1 MNELSNLK
9 PPKGA
14 VQKRKRVGRGPGSG
28 KGKTSG
34 RGHKGQKSRSGG
46 KPAVGFEGGQ
56 MPLHRRLPKRGF
68 SNYPHKKQY
77 LAINV
82 NQLER
87 FEDGTTI
94 DMETLK
100 EAGLAKGH
108 DVRVKITG
116 NGDLSRKLVVKAS
129 RIAQKGQRPERDK
142 EARNKEYLV
151 VSATAAEK
159 IQSAGGQV
167 EVL

>member
-1 MNELSNLK
+1 LSSLK

-14 VQKRKRVGRGPGSG
+14 VQKRNRVGRGTGG
-28 KGKTSG
+28 GNGKTSG

-46 KPAVGFEGGQ
+46 KPRVGFEGGQ

-82 NQLER
+82 CELER
-87 FEDGTTI
+87 FEDGATI
-94 DMETLK
+94 DIDALK
-100 EAGLAKGH
+100 QAGLAKGH

-116 NGDLSRKLVVKAS
+116 NGDLTRKLVVKAA

-142 EARNKEYLV
+142 ATRNKEYLV

>member
-14 VQKRKRVGRGPGSG
+14 VTKRNRVGRGMASG
-28 KGKTSG
+28 NGKTSG

-46 KPAVGFEGGQ
+46 KPRVGFEGGQ
-56 MPLHRRLPKRGF
+56 MPLQRRLPKRGF
-68 SNYPHKKQY
+68 SNYPHKFEH

-82 NQLER
+82 SLLER

-94 DMETLK
+94 DIDVLK
-100 EAGLAKGH
+100 QAGLAKGH

-116 NGDLSRKLVVKAS
+116 NGELKTKLVVKAA
-129 RIAQKGQRPERDK
+129 RIAQKGVRPDRTK
-142 EARNKEYLV
+142 IARKAEYLV

-159 IQSAGGQV
+159 IQAAGGLV